1 MNNPDGQEIRYRLL
15 KILSQESN
23 LTQRD
28 MAKQMGIS
36 LGKVNYCLSELAKR
50 GLIDVIRFK
59 SAKNKIPY
67 TYVLT
72 PRGMKEKARLTVNFL
87 RRKVSEYEEIKRQIR
102 ELAQEVKE
110 DKFNHMSEAETRDM
124 ISRVP

>member
-1 MNNPDGQEIRYRLL
+1 
-15 KILSQESN
+15 
-23 LTQRD
+23 
-28 MAKQMGIS
+28 MGIS

-59 SAKNKIPY
+59 SARNKIPY

-72 PRGMKEKARLTVNFL
+72 PRGMKEKAKLTVNFL
-87 RRKVSEYEEIKRQIR
+87 KRKVIEYEEIKRQIQ

-110 DKFNHMSEAETRDM
+110 DKFNHMSEAETMDM
-124 ISRVP
+124 MRRVP